1 MNVVIML
8 LLVSFLTGCGLN
20 ISKEPA
26 YEIVQEQG
34 DNYLYVDDILYH
46 QQIYR
51 ADQRA
56 ETGISESG
64 KYQWIFAKGIGEKI
78 GTYDSGSRT
87 YAIHSIIGDENRDFL
102 YSEID
107 GFHFGPMDS
116 RVWLRNGVE
125 LREPDAGTVSEIA
138 IEDKDGEILKKIQ
151 DADRIKELL
160 DAYEN
165 GNRIFQPEKA
175 EDWQLYTMA
184 LCHAQYPFLRYEIE
198 GIFSPSLEMAGCH
211 NAYSKGQ
218 ESIELPEEW
227 VKIFQS
233 IKTKE

>member
-20 ISKEPA
+20 ISKEPV
-26 YEIVQEQG
+26 YEIVQKEDG
-34 DNYLYVDDILYH
+34 RYLYIDDIIYH
-46 QQIYR
+46 QQTYGTG
-51 ADQRA
+51 QRA
-56 ETGISESG
+56 ETEVSESG
-64 KYQWIFAKGIGEKI
+64 KYRWIFAKGIGETI
-78 GTYDSGSRT
+78 GIYDSDSRT
-87 YAIHSIIGDENRDFL
+87 YAIHSIIGDENRNFL

-107 GFHFGPMDS
+107 GFHFGPLDS
-116 RVWLRNGVE
+116 RVWLKNGVE
-125 LREPDAGTVSEIA
+125 LGEPDTGTVSEIT
-138 IEDKDGEILKKIQ
+138 IEDKDGEILKKIK

-165 GNRIFQPEKA
+165 GNKIFQPEKV
-175 EDWQLYTMA
+175 EDWQLYTIA
-184 LCHAQYPFLRYEIE
+184 LYHAQYPFLRYEIE
-198 GIFSPSLEMAGCH
+198 GIFSPSRELAGCH